1 MWPVILTG
9 LRTYAPYL
17 VFPAALTIG
26 TIGYFFE
33 YHLSD
38 RKRGRIQ
45 APSTLEQRSERKL
58 TEKGTNDTTNDLDT
72 FKASLPKSI
81 LDRNLNNPDNYK

>member
-1 MWPVILTG
+1 MAG

-17 VFPAALTIG
+17 VFPAAVTIG
-26 TIGYFFE
+26 TVGYIFE

-45 APSTLEQRSERKL
+45 APSTLDQRSERKL
-58 TEKGTNDTTNDLDT
+58 NEEVTNNTTSNLDS
-72 FKASLPKSI
+72 FKASLPKSV